1 MLDLSKESSN
11 SETRTCQTVIGCCGW
26 SEVRNKYFA
35 DFTAIEFTFYE
46 PPSLTLASRWRT
58 VSPDSFVFCL
68 KAWQLIT
75 HTASS
80 PTYRK
85 LKSKLS
91 AEENDLVG
99 SFRPTEQVALAW
111 ERTAAVARTLEASV
125 VLFQCPASFRPEA
138 ENVANLRRFFS
149 EMKRERFKLAWEPRG
164 DWPSNLVTALCQE
177 LNLLRCIDPFGT
189 DPNKARAVYWRL
201 HGRGGYSYRYSD
213 EDIEKL
219 QVLRISAA
227 KADSPQYIFF
237 NNIWMK
243 EDALRFLQQV
253 RCA

>member
-1 MLDLSKESSN
+1 VCRKNRPSKPPWPTRETTGPSSNTRPQEGTNRFGWRTESRMLDLSKESSN

-80 PTYRK
+80 PPYRK

-125 VLFQCPASFRPEA
+125 VLFQCPASF
-138 ENVANLRRFFS
+138 LRNETGAIQVGLGAPGR
-149 EMKRERFKLAWEPRG
+149 LA
-164 DWPSNLVTALCQE
+164 V
-177 LNLLRCIDPFGT
+177 
-189 DPNKARAVYWRL
+189 
-201 HGRGGYSYRYSD
+201 
-213 EDIEKL
+213 
-219 QVLRISAA
+219 
-227 KADSPQYIFF
+227 
-237 NNIWMK
+237 
-243 EDALRFLQQV
+243 
-253 RCA
+253 